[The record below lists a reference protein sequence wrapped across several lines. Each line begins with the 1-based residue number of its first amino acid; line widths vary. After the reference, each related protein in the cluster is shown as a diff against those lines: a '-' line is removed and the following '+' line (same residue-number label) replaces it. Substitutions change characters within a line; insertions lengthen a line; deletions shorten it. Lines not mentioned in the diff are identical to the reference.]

1 MPWRALGPEEVE
13 LLLDGQ
19 FDYHLRT
26 VAEEY
31 PDCTFNTSDGRTFA
45 LIEGS
50 DSIKNR
56 IFACGHSIRKQEY
69 KKLGCITGAIV
80 ETTEDDPP
88 LLFRDFAAQVEAWIG
103 LHQTFGVPL
112 SERERIKLALDE
124 DECDSEETGGDE

>member
-1 MPWRALGPEEVE
+1 MPWKVSTPEEVE
-13 LLLDGQ
+13 WLMDTQ

-26 VAEEY
+26 VADEY
-31 PDCTFNTSDGRTFA
+31 PDCSFNTSDGRTFA

-56 IFACGHSIRKQEY
+56 IFACGHSISKQEQ

-88 LLFRDFAAQVEAWIG
+88 LRFRHVEQQVEAWLE
-103 LHQTFGVPL
+103 LHESFGMPL
-112 SERERIKLALDE
+112 SERERVKLGLVE
-124 DECDSEETGGDE
+124 DECESDD